1 MDFFAYQA
9 KARSQSRRL
18 LIWFGLAVV
27 GVVLAIDAVILVVL
41 ISANRSGKGEAPIS
55 GSPIA
60 DHLGGLMATSLV
72 VLTVILI
79 ASMVKIA
86 MLRSG
91 GSAVAR
97 KLGAV
102 RVNTGGNDLALRR
115 LRNVVEEIAI
125 ASGVPVPEIYV
136 LEQEESINAFAAG
149 FSPADAA
156 VCVTRGCLEK
166 LNRDELQGVIAHE
179 FSHVLNGDM
188 RLNIRMMGLLFGI
201 LVIGIAGREMLRI
214 RSGDKEGMALML
226 IALAV
231 MIVGYA
237 GLFFGRIIK
246 ASVSRQREYLADASA
261 VQFTRQTVG
270 ISGAL
275 KKIAALPAGSRLS
288 AGDGEEVSHMLFG
301 DGMGFSALF
310 ATHPPV
316 LERIQRLDPRFK
328 ESELIDLSKRWS
340 RVTTA
345 LADDDSTGTPLASF
359 AGIEVTPPATS
370 AAAPKVAAA
379 PPRSAPPATMPAAG
393 SSVSVDPHRVA
404 RQVGNPSS
412 DDYAAA
418 GSIHQNLP
426 EALAEFA
433 YMQEQAPALVLAL
446 ALDREAGLRERQ
458 LQIITDALGHDLAQR
473 ARAIVPSLVDLHPLH
488 RLPLASLAFPTLRR
502 RPRPY
507 LENLVRALDGVIRA
521 DGHVQLGEYC
531 LARLLGVQVMD
542 ALDPSRSAPLGS
554 KRLVDVRAAVVDLFA
569 VLAQQGHADADQARR
584 AFIAGTHLV
593 LGTDVPTYQPSGD
606 WQQALDRAFAQLN
619 RLNPAGKQLL
629 VEGLTRTLS
638 LDNRVTLEEAELLRT
653 ICAALHCPLPPIL
666 SV

>member
-1 MDFFAYQA
+1 MDFFAHQA

-18 LIWFGLAVV
+18 LIWFGLAVL
-27 GVVLAIDAVILVVL
+27 GVVLAIDAVMLVVL
-41 ISANRSGKGEAPIS
+41 ISIGRSGKGVAPIS
-55 GSPIA
+55 ATPVA
-60 DHLGGLMATSLV
+60 DHLGGLIATSLV
-72 VLTVILI
+72 VLTVIVI

-102 RVNTGGNDLALRR
+102 RVNTGGSDLALRR

-275 KKIAALPAGSRLS
+275 KKIAALPAGSRLT

-328 ESELIDLSKRWS
+328 EAELIDLSKRWS

-345 LADDDSTGTPLASF
+345 LADDDSPSAPLASF
-359 AGIEVTPPATS
+359 AGIETAPAAVSPAT
-370 AAAPKVAAA
+370 APKAG
-379 PPRSAPPATMPAAG
+379 PPRVAPPASMPAAG

-426 EALAEFA
+426 EALAQLA

-446 ALDREAGLRERQ
+446 ALDRDAGLRERQ

-542 ALDPSRSAPLGS
+542 ALDPSRSVPLGS

-569 VLAQQGHADADQARR
+569 VLAQHGHGDADQARR

>member
-1 MDFFAYQA
+1 MDFFAAQA
-9 KARSQSRRL
+9 RARKQSSRL
-18 LIWFGLAVV
+18 LLWFVLAVA
-27 GVVLAIDAVILVVL
+27 GVVVAIDAIVL
-41 ISANRSGKGEAPIS
+41 LALMSVGRAQTINPPPIS
-55 GSPIA
+55 SALIVH
-60 DHLGGLMATSLV
+60 HLGGLIATSLV
-72 VLTVILI
+72 VLTVIGV
-79 ASMVKIA
+79 ASLFKIA
-86 MLRSG
+86 ALRSG
-91 GSAVAR
+91 GAAVAR
-97 KLGAV
+97 KLGAA
-102 RVNTGGNDLALRR
+102 RVNAGGGDLALRR

-166 LNRDELQGVIAHE
+166 LTRDELQGVIAHE

-201 LVIGIAGREMLRI
+201 LVIGIAGRELLRV
-214 RSGDKEGMALML
+214 RTGGDKEGMAVLA

-231 MIVGYA
+231 MLVGYT

-261 VQFTRQTVG
+261 VQFTRQTTG
-270 ISGAL
+270 IAGAL
-275 KKIAALPAGSRLS
+275 KKIAGLSAGSRLTAS
-288 AGDGEEVSHMLFG
+288 NAEEVSHMLFG
-301 DGMGFSALF
+301 DGMGFSMWF

-316 LERIQRLDPRFK
+316 LERIQRLDPRFNQV
-328 ESELIDLSKRWS
+328 ELGELSRRWGKT
-340 RVTTA
+340 TTA
-345 LADDDSTGTPLASF
+345 LADDESPEKPLGSF
-359 AGIEVTPPATS
+359 SGADAGVAAF
-370 AAAPKVAAA
+370 AAAPAV
-379 PPRSAPPATMPAAG
+379 SAPQPASVPAADAR
-393 SSVSVDPHRVA
+393 VSVDPHRVA

-418 GSIHQNLP
+418 GSIHANLP
-426 EALAEFA
+426 EALAQLA

-446 ALDREAGLRERQ
+446 ALDRDAGLMERQ
-458 LQIITDALGHDLAQR
+458 LQIVTDILGHPLAQA
-473 ARAIVPSLVDLHPLH
+473 ARAIAPTLAQLHPLH
-488 RLPLASLAFPTLRR
+488 RLPLAALAFPTLRR

-507 LENLVRALDGVIRA
+507 LQNLIKALDGVIRA
-521 DGHVQLGEYC
+521 DGQVQLGEYC
-531 LARLLGVQVMD
+531 LARLLGSQVMD
-542 ALDPSRSAPLGS
+542 ALDPSRSAPVGS
-554 KRLVDVRAAVVDLFA
+554 TRLVDARGAVVDLFA

-593 LGTDVPTYQPSGD
+593 LGTDVPAYQPTGD
-606 WQQALDRAFAQLN
+606 WQGALDRAVARLDK
-619 RLNPAGKQLL
+619 LNPAGKQLL

-638 LDNRVTLEEAELLRT
+638 HDNRVTLEEAELLRT